1 MNLSLIVVKNPD
13 KREYYSIRV
22 YWDCGKSVENW
33 LNNNYNDY
41 RRLMMILIPEGHRSS
56 INESYKSLKG
66 QQGYSWIQS
75 EEDCEFWTHKTKKE
89 AVGHCEHSTLAYF
102 NGKWNFSHAR

>member
-1 MNLSLIVVKNPD
+1 MNCSLIVVKNPD

-22 YWDCGKSVENW
+22 HWDYGNSLENW

-56 INESYKSLKG
+56 INESYKSLKD
-66 QQGYSWIQS
+66 QPGYSWITK
-75 EEDCEFWTHKTKKE
+75 EDYKFWTHKTKKD
-89 AVGHCEHSTLAYF
+89 AMSFCEYKTIAYF
-102 NGKWNFSHAR
+102 NGKWNFSHNP